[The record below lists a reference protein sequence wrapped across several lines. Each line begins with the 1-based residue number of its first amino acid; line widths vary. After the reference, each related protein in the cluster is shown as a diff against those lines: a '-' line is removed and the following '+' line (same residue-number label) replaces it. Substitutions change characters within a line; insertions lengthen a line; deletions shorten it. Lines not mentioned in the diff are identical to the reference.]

1 MAANMLLPVKVDSI
15 FFRQNSISSNRQF
28 NARKVLQFINGTEN
42 VETKELEINDENN
55 KVNHLYEI
63 KKSGKYIDRFR
74 MLIIPDKE
82 EDELSL
88 GEFDMILETEKSTIS
103 IIRNPKPQNIG
114 ETRSYD
120 FLRTSTDFEYVK
132 LYFVNTDLFTSIDIH
147 KSQQDKKFIIFS
159 SIIES
164 EKVSGI
170 YTYTC
175 MIKINI
181 KKLKFSPHLNKINDS
196 KEETSIV
203 TVEVTIPK
211 SIVIYPGEVFEID
224 FLNKKLSIFCFIRS
238 SLDLITLKMELE
250 IRQQHMIEKQAEL
263 KEKLKHFNKCR
274 KTWSRIDSVFKTLS
288 VVLTVGTTV
297 ATAITGKIILHKDN
311 FKEIK
316 RSRVGRGT
324 ELLKK
329 INEYKGRN
337 CYIPTNG
344 NCFIKCVNHVLNK
357 DLTNEFK
364 NFIINFP
371 KVNRKGVMTTARI
384 NEFNKKC
391 ETSFQ
396 IYTLKNRNL
405 RPRDVK
411 RELDWVYYLHNSH
424 FCLIRRNEK
433 SLGIKE
439 IN

>member
-1 MAANMLLPVKVDSI
+1 MNIFLDKYGTDTTTNFQLMRWANEL
-15 FFRQNSISSNRQF
+15 NISPFYYCMRD
-28 NARKVLQFINGTEN
+28 
-42 VETKELEINDENN
+42 EINNL
-55 KVNHLYEI
+55 KY
-63 KKSGKYIDRFR
+63 KK
-74 MLIIPDKE
+74 
-82 EDELSL
+82 
-88 GEFDMILETEKSTIS
+88 
-103 IIRNPKPQNIG
+103 
-114 ETRSYD
+114 
-120 FLRTSTDFEYVK
+120 
-132 LYFVNTDLFTSIDIH
+132 
-147 KSQQDKKFIIFS
+147 
-159 SIIES
+159 
-164 EKVSGI
+164 
-170 YTYTC
+170 
-175 MIKINI
+175 
-181 KKLKFSPHLNKINDS
+181 
-196 KEETSIV
+196 
-203 TVEVTIPK
+203 
-211 SIVIYPGEVFEID
+211 
-224 FLNKKLSIFCFIRS
+224 
-238 SLDLITLKMELE
+238 
-250 IRQQHMIEKQAEL
+250 
-263 KEKLKHFNKCR
+263 
-274 KTWSRIDSVFKTLS
+274 
-288 VVLTVGTTV
+288 
-297 ATAITGKIILHKDN
+297 GKIILHKDN

-439 IN
+439 IEDYYEQVWKTCRDDNVVTQVSPLKLNIFSNMSDDDTLFAWDCETYSDSETHKAIPYSCTLFN